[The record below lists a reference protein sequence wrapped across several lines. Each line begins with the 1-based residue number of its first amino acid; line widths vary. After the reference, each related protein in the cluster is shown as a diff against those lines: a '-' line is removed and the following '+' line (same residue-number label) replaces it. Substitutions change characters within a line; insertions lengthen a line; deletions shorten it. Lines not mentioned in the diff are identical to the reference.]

1 MCRIGRHVSEVAV
14 TSYWSAVAA
23 TTGGSRWRMIASRD
37 GCITGSGAN
46 AAVEYAIYE
55 YYAPIWQKV
64 SGLIVP
70 YGRCLG
76 PTKTARWPVG
86 SKSNYSSI
94 RNVLP

>member
-1 MCRIGRHVSEVAV
+1 MAN
-14 TSYWSAVAA
+14 AQKAA
-23 TTGGSRWRMIASRD
+23 IPAAQAACNSGTA
-37 GCITGSGAN
+37 SGAN
-46 AAVEYAIYE
+46 AAVEYTIYE

-76 PTKTARWPVG
+76 PTKTAPWPVG